1 MHPNILLDSFNL
13 LRSFSSGKRVA
24 EDRCD
29 FLFSTGE
36 YRAENVRDNWGGLF
50 DLIENHVDAATEE
63 NISTRTASG
72 GGGGLGSSG
81 RDNSGGGG
89 DIGSAL
95 DAAVVAVGE
104 LAEDLLHNDKKT
116 EDDEEESVEEPMQVQ
131 QRKISRKKA
140 GGPVP
145 SEDWESGPAKS
156 SSSSTEGERISTH
169 SRRRHRHYRVRRHR
183 RKRKGNLP
191 AFVEGRTPPSGR
203 SDAGRSPAGRGKG
216 RDRRHERPRGSPDS
230 RSRVGGSR

>member
-1 MHPNILLDSFNL
+1 M
-13 LRSFSSGKRVA
+13 A

-36 YRAENVRDNWGGLF
+36 YRENVRDNWGGLF
-50 DLIENHVDAATEE
+50 DLIENHVDAAAEE
-63 NISTRTASG
+63 NISTRTASIG
-72 GGGGLGSSG
+72 GGSLGKKGS
-81 RDNSGGGG
+81 RDNSGGG

-95 DAAVVAVGE
+95 DAVLAVGE

-156 SSSSTEGERISTH
+156 TEGERISTH
-169 SRRRHRHYRVRRHR
+169 SRRRHGHRNYRVRRHR

-191 AFVEGRTPPSGR
+191 AFVERRRILPSGR
-203 SDAGRSPAGRGKG
+203 SDAGRSPAGRGRG

>member
-1 MHPNILLDSFNL
+1 M
-13 LRSFSSGKRVA
+13 A

-36 YRAENVRDNWGGLF
+36 YRENVRDNWGGLF
-50 DLIENHVDAATEE
+50 DLIENHVDNAAAEE

-72 GGGGLGSSG
+72 GGGLRSSG
-81 RDNSGGGG
+81 RDNSGG

-95 DAAVVAVGE
+95 DAVLAVGE

-156 SSSSTEGERISTH
+156 TEGERISTH
-169 SRRRHRHYRVRRHR
+169 SRRRHGHRHRVRRHR

-191 AFVEGRTPPSGR
+191 AFVERRRILPSGR
-203 SDAGRSPAGRGKG
+203 SDAGRSPAGRGRG
-216 RDRRHERPRGSPDS
+216 RDRRHERPRTGSPDS

>member
-1 MHPNILLDSFNL
+1 MHPNIPNILFDSFNL

-36 YRAENVRDNWGGLF
+36 YRENVRDNWGGLF
-50 DLIENHVDAATEE
+50 DLIENHVDNAAAEE
-63 NISTRTASG
+63 NISTRTASD
-72 GGGGLGSSG
+72 GGLGSSG
-81 RDNSGGGG
+81 RDNSGGG

-95 DAAVVAVGE
+95 DAVLAVGE

-156 SSSSTEGERISTH
+156 TEGERISTH
-169 SRRRHRHYRVRRHR
+169 SRRRHGHRYRVRRHR

-191 AFVEGRTPPSGR
+191 AFVERRRILPSGR
-203 SDAGRSPAGRGKG
+203 SDAGRSPAGRGRG

>member
-1 MHPNILLDSFNL
+1 M
-13 LRSFSSGKRVA
+13 A

-36 YRAENVRDNWGGLF
+36 YRENVRDNWGGLF
-50 DLIENHVDAATEE
+50 DLIENHVDNAAAEE

-72 GGGGLGSSG
+72 GGGSGLGSSG
-81 RDNSGGGG
+81 RDNSGG

-131 QRKISRKKA
+131 RKISRKA
-140 GGPVP
+140 GPVP
-145 SEDWESGPAKS
+145 SEDWESGPAS
-156 SSSSTEGERISTH
+156 SSSREGERISTH
-169 SRRRHRHYRVRRHR
+169 SRRRHRVRRHR

-191 AFVEGRTPPSGR
+191 AFVERRRILPSGR
-203 SDAGRSPAGRGKG
+203 SDAGRSPAGRGR
-216 RDRRHERPRGSPDS
+216 RDRQHETRPRGSPDS
-230 RSRVGGSR
+230 RSRGVGGSR